1 MAPASLCQDPGAYVS
16 VVCVL
21 LFRFVSFSW
30 RMIAFQCPAG
40 FCPLSAWISH
50 RPSWRSSRP
59 PRSGPSPRP
68 GRAPRLTRCTPS
80 RAVSPRRRTCLCCS
94 PHASPPPSQRPQVC
108 SLHLHCCPA
117 NRLIACSRCVCVCD
131 VCGVCVIFMRHSP
144 PVTGCGE
151 CRSIHGSRRGQDPG
165 LDPLTAPTRGLRC
178 SNPRPSNGSST
189 CRK

>member
-40 FCPLSAWISH
+40 FCPSSAWISH

-59 PRSGPSPRP
+59 PRSGLSPRP

-108 SLHLHCCPA
+108 SLRLHCCPA
-117 NRLIACSRCVCVCD
+117 NRLIACSRCVCD
-131 VCGVCVIFMRHSP
+131 IHAAQP
-144 PVTGCGE
+144 PGNWL
-151 CRSIHGSRRGQDPG
+151 RRMQVYSWKPAGPG
-165 LDPLTAPTRGLRC
+165 
-178 SNPRPSNGSST
+178 PRPGSIDGSDAGAEMQQPQT
-189 CRK
+189 FERERHV